1 MTVEGGDSTDQVY
14 VDVTQSNG
22 AITLPQGNGRTE
34 VILRGP
40 APLSVFRTVLLTTK

>member
-1 MTVEGGDSTDQVY
+1 MGGAATDQVH

-22 AITLPQGNGRTE
+22 TITIAQGNWKNE
-34 VILRGP
+34 VVLQGP